1 MSDEEK
7 EILQKAQAKKQKRVK
22 KSKEELAEL
31 KEQMFE
37 EEKRNLPSILEAKTN
52 ALIEML
58 EDKSKKFTYPEM
70 YSLISRQ
77 DHYAI
82 RKVYTTDELLFAFQH
97 FQGLVN
103 RINEKVQFV
112 PTINVFCGYLGV
124 STSTY
129 KSWLSSSDLDR
140 RELMQ
145 IIDDYLADVALSLA
159 QSRKLDGLVTMY
171 RTKSQHNIVEANAPL
186 IIEHRKGADLDEIT
200 ERLKMIKKGNIVDAE
215 YTEKGNK

>member
-7 EILQKAQAKKQKRVK
+7 EILAEANTKKAKRVR
-22 KSKEELAEL
+22 KSKEELKAM
-31 KEQMFE
+31 KEEMFE
-37 EEKRNLPSILEAKTN
+37 EEKKNLPSILEDKTKQLV
-52 ALIEML
+52 ALL
-58 EDKSKKFTYPEM
+58 EDKDKKFSYAEM

-82 RKVYTTDELLFAFQH
+82 RKIYTTDEILFAFQA

-103 RINEKVQFV
+103 RINEKVLFV

-124 STSTY
+124 STTTY
-129 KSWLSSSDLDR
+129 KSWLASGDEDR

-159 QSRKLDGLVTMY
+159 QNRKIDGLVTMY

-200 ERLKMIKKGNIVDAE
+200 ERLKMIKKGNVIDAD
-215 YTEKGNK
+215 YKDKGNK